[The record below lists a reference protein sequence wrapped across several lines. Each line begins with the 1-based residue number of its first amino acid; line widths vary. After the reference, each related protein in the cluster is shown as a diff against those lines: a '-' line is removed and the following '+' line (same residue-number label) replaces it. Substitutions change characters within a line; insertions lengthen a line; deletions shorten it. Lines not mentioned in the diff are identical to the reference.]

1 MRASASLL
9 VVALL
14 SGCATAPH
22 YARPETPAVPAF
34 KEQGPW
40 ITAGTDLPA
49 TGEWW
54 HMFGDATLDTLIPR
68 VETGSPSLA
77 AAVARYDQAT
87 AQVRRE
93 RADLLP
99 SVNAGA
105 DAERA
110 RVSAGRP
117 PTAPGAATYS
127 DRSLGASLSYE
138 LDLFGRIR
146 NSVRQAS
153 ASAQASEADVAAT
166 KLALQTRLASIYF
179 DLRGLDARLALL
191 RESVAAFQRAYDLT
205 STRHGGGIASGLDV
219 SRAATILANARA
231 ELDGV
236 AAARARD
243 EHAIAI
249 LIGEAP
255 ANFSLPVVDRLID
268 APAIPV
274 GLPSTLLQRR
284 PDLVAAERRVAAA
297 NAGIGVARA
306 ALFPRVT
313 LGGQAG
319 FETIHGDI
327 LSAANSFWAL
337 GPLSA
342 VASIFDGGARH
353 ANLRVA
359 RAEFDETAAL
369 YRGAVLDAFRE
380 VEDNLATARILA
392 LQERNQL
399 DAANAAERTRDL
411 AMTRYRDGASDYLEV
426 VTAQTAALDARRAL
440 LITQTAQLAVTTDM
454 VRALGGGYSQAL

>member
-1 MRASASLL
+1 MRARFSLL
-9 VVALL
+9 AVALL

-22 YARPETPAVPAF
+22 YAPPELPTVPAF

-40 ITAGTDLPA
+40 VTAGTDMPA
-49 TGEWW
+49 TAEWW
-54 HMFGDATLDTLIPR
+54 RIFGDTTLDTLIPR
-68 VETGSPSLA
+68 IEAGSPSLA
-77 AAVARYDQAT
+77 AAVARYDQAA

-105 DAERA
+105 DVSRA
-110 RVSAGRP
+110 RVSAGRA
-117 PTAPGAATYS
+117 PTAPGSATYS
-127 DRSLGASLSYE
+127 DRSVGASLSYE

-153 ASAQASEADVAAT
+153 AGAQASEADLAAT
-166 KLALQTRLASIYF
+166 RLALQTQLASIYF

-191 RESVAAFQRAYDLT
+191 RESVSAFQRAYDLT

-231 ELDGV
+231 ELDAV

-255 ANFSLPVVDRLID
+255 ANFSLPVID
-268 APAIPV
+268 QLVEAPAIPV

-313 LGGQAG
+313 LGAQGG

-327 LSAANSFWAL
+327 LSASNGFWAL
-337 GPLSA
+337 GPLA
-342 VASIFDGGARH
+342 AMASIFDGGARR
-353 ANLRVA
+353 ANVRIA
-359 RAEFDETAAL
+359 RAQFDEAAAR
-369 YRGAVLDAFRE
+369 YREAVLDAFRE
-380 VEDNLATARILA
+380 VEDNLATARNLA
-392 LQERNQL
+392 SQERNQL
-399 DAANAAERTRDL
+399 DAATAADRTRDL

-440 LITQTAQLAVTTDM
+440 LITRSTQLGVAADM
-454 VRALGGGYSQAL
+454 VRALGGSYPQGQ

>member
-1 MRASASLL
+1 MRARVSLL
-9 VVALL
+9 AAALL

-22 YARPETPAVPAF
+22 YAPPEVAAAPAF
-34 KEQGPW
+34 KEQAPW
-40 ITAGTDLPA
+40 VAAGTDMPA
-49 TGEWW
+49 VAEWW
-54 HMFGDATLDTLIPR
+54 HIFGDATLDALMPR
-68 VETGSPSLA
+68 IEAGSPSLA
-77 AAVARYDQAT
+77 AAVARYDQAA

-99 SVNAGA
+99 SVGAGA
-105 DAERA
+105 DLDRA

-127 DRSLGASLSYE
+127 DKSLGASLSYE

-153 ASAQASEADVAAT
+153 AGAQASEADLAAT
-166 KLALQTRLASIYF
+166 RLALQTRLAGLYF

-255 ANFSLPVVDRLID
+255 ANFSLPVADRLID

-274 GLPSTLLQRR
+274 ALPSTLIQRR

-313 LGGQAG
+313 LGAQGG

-327 LSAANSFWAL
+327 LSASNGFWAL
-337 GPLSA
+337 GPLA
-342 VASIFDGGARH
+342 VAASIFDGGARR
-353 ANLRVA
+353 ANVRIA
-359 RAEFDETAAL
+359 RARFDESAAL

-380 VEDNLATARILA
+380 VEDNLASARILA

-399 DAANAAERTRDL
+399 DAATAAARTRDL
-411 AMTRYRDGASDYLEV
+411 AMTRYRDGASDYLDV
-426 VTAQTAALDARRAL
+426 VTAQTAALDTQRAL
-440 LITQTAQLAVTTDM
+440 LITRTAQLGIATDM
-454 VRALGGGYSQAL
+454 VRALGGVYPKAE